1 MWRDKILHGRPR
13 WRNGI
18 RSGLKNLW
26 SQGRE
31 GSSPSLG
38 TQLKLSRVKNAYWIV
53 SSFYVFKKM
62 IDVNKLKVG
71 VTFTEEGQPFRVMKY
86 DFTKMGRGNATIKVK
101 AKNLVSGA
109 IVTKGY
115 ISGNMVED
123 IALEKKHL
131 QYLYQDGDKGYF
143 MDPVSFEQFEIP
155 LAVLGND
162 VKYLIE
168 GEKAWVLFWDEKILG
183 VELSASVV
191 MEIVESEPGA
201 RGNTVSNVLKPAKTS
216 SGLTVM
222 VPLFVNVGDKIK
234 INTESG
240 EYTAR
245 AN

>member
-1 MWRDKILHGRPR
+1 
-13 WRNGI
+13 
-18 RSGLKNLW
+18 
-26 SQGRE
+26 
-31 GSSPSLG
+31 
-38 TQLKLSRVKNAYWIV
+38 
-53 SSFYVFKKM
+53 M

-123 IALEKKHL
+123 ITLEKKHL

-155 LAVLGND
+155 LAVLGDD

-183 VELSASVV
+183 VELPASVV

-201 RGNTVSNVLKPAKTS
+201 RGNTVSNVLKPAKTV